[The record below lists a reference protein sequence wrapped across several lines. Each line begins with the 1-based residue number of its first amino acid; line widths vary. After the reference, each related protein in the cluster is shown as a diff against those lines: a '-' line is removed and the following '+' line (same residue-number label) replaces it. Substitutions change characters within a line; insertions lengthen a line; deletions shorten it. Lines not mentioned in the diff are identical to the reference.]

1 MRTFLTFILAAAL
14 APSGLAAEKK
24 IEGSVMVPWEEFQAL
39 LEASKLQAD
48 KGKAPK
54 DHALTAIELIAQP
67 RDAALEVIGEFLI
80 YVAESK
86 WVKVPLLPASVPIGE
101 TARVDGMLVREDD
114 VMYLATSEKGRHE
127 LELTFPL
134 PIDKKAGGNVVS
146 IPALQASTAVL
157 SLTLP
162 GTDLDVTVTPAL
174 SSTREIVKGQTV
186 FRAVLPP
193 GKPVELR
200 WLATPRTRWAFHKAE
215 YAVSVIDKK
224 TADVQL
230 TADLEVFTKDWLR
243 IPIASTQAAVESVT
257 LGGQDAVLDVGKT
270 HVSIV
275 TNAIGRHQLQ
285 ARLFRSVDR
294 VKGVPAL
301 DLFSVGGAI
310 TTLAVKLPEPNQE
323 IRVEPGSKA
332 QLTSAAD
339 GTTLV
344 AQLPATSSVGIQ
356 WTEAVAEEERVRLY
370 AESAHVIRVAQSVLE
385 ATSVIEYEVL
395 RGEVAKLTARVP
407 EDAAVRSVECPN
419 IREWRRQGGSVVL
432 YLTRPVKQ
440 KCMAMIRL
448 ERLVKAWPAEITSLR
463 ATPQG
468 VERDRGVVAVEKN
481 EDYELKPTVGAG
493 ITRVG
498 AEALPGRAKPL
509 LQGQAAYVFMY
520 VKTPF
525 ELKVEAD
532 KAEEKAAEI
541 YAHVDMLATV
551 KEGNLRCKA
560 KVALTIYKASVSELR
575 LKLPGDVTVLNVSAA
590 SMRSYDITTEGD
602 EQLLKIG
609 LLTRVRKSYS
619 CSVVYERMLGDE
631 PTVPLPALQVDGAK
645 IESGNVAVRSE
656 ANVEIKVASV
666 EGARR
671 VDVAELPAAL
681 LGSDSRGLLLAFN
694 YPRRP
699 FGVTLSFK
707 QFQDVEVRPSIVD
720 SANLTTVGTED
731 GIVIT
736 NAEYTIRN
744 KERQFLRLTMP
755 EDAEIWALTVSG
767 RSATPARDKEGLV
780 LVPLEKSRSE
790 GQNLAPFR
798 VQLMYRLQFPELGGH
813 GKLSLTVPQ
822 ADITTSQLFWSVYL
836 PAKHTYFG
844 FDGNVDWRTEGYRL
858 VKASS
863 YSLKAADVQEQPQQ
877 REAQTSSVAQQ
888 EVYEQAVRNVAVA
901 AERQKALEKEL
912 FSQIQRGKAGALMPV
927 TIALPT
933 EGKLYRFKKI
943 YPTEA
948 PVPPHI
954 NIGYAR
960 GFWRVVGLHW
970 W

>member
-1 MRTFLTFILAAAL
+1 
-14 APSGLAAEKK
+14 
-24 IEGSVMVPWEEFQAL
+24 MVPWQEFQAL

-54 DHALTAIELIAQP
+54 DHALTAVELIAEP
-67 RDAALEVIGEFLI
+67 RDGALEIVGQFLV
-80 YVAESK
+80 YVAEDK

-101 TARVDGMLVREDD
+101 TARIDGMLVREDE
-114 VMYLATSEKGRHE
+114 VMHLATSEKGRHE

-157 SLTLP
+157 TLTLP

-174 SSTREIVKGQTV
+174 SSTREIIKGQTL

-200 WLATPRTRWAFHKAE
+200 WLATPRARWAVHKAE
-215 YAVSVIDKK
+215 YAVNVIDKK

-230 TADLEVFTKDWLR
+230 NAELEVFTKDWLR

-257 LGGQDAVLDVGKT
+257 LDEQDAVLDVGKT
-270 HVSIV
+270 HVSLV
-275 TNAIGRHQLQ
+275 TSAAGRHQLQ
-285 ARLFRSVDR
+285 VRLSRRVSR

-310 TTLAVKLPEPNQE
+310 TTLTVKLPEANQE

-344 AQLPATSSVGIQ
+344 AQLPATSSVKLQ

-370 AESAHVIRVAQSVLE
+370 AESAHVVRVAQSVLE

-419 IREWRRQGGSVVL
+419 IREWRRQGDSIVM

-440 KCMAMIRL
+440 KCVALIRL
-448 ERLVKAWPAEITSLR
+448 ERLAKAWPAEITSLR
-463 ATPQG
+463 AAPQG
-468 VERDRGVVAVEKN
+468 VERDRGVVVVEKN

-493 ITRVG
+493 ITRIG
-498 AEALPGRAKPL
+498 AEALPDRARPIL
-509 LQGQAAYVFMY
+509 RGQAAYVFKY
-520 VKTPF
+520 VKAPF
-525 ELKVEAD
+525 DLKVAAD
-532 KAEEKAAEI
+532 EAEEKAAEI
-541 YAHVDMLATV
+541 YARVDTLATV

-560 KVALTIYKASVSELR
+560 DVALTIYKASVSELR
-575 LKLPGDVTVLNVSAA
+575 LKLPGDVTVLNVNAA
-590 SMRSYDITTEGD
+590 SMRGYDIEKDGD
-602 EQLLKIG
+602 DQLLKVG
-609 LLTRVRKSYS
+609 LLARVRKSYT
-619 CSVVYERMLGDE
+619 CNVVYERMLGNE
-631 PTVPLPALQVDGAK
+631 PEVALPALQVDGAK

-656 ANVEIKVASV
+656 ANVEIKVTSV

-671 VDVAELPAAL
+671 VDVAELPDAL
-681 LGSDSRGLLLAFN
+681 LGSDSRALLLAFH

-699 FGVTLSFK
+699 FGVTLSLK

-720 SANLTTVGTED
+720 SANLTTVCTED

-744 KERQFLRLTMP
+744 KERQFLRLTLP

-767 RSATPARDKEGLV
+767 RSATPARDKEGLL
-780 LVPLEKSRSE
+780 LVPLEKSQTK

-798 VQLMYRLQFPELGGH
+798 VQLMYRLQFPELDGR
-813 GKLSLTVPQ
+813 GKLRLAVPQ
-822 ADITTSQLFWSVYL
+822 ADITTSQLFWSLYL
-836 PAKHTYFG
+836 PAKYTYFG
-844 FDGNVDWRTEGYRL
+844 FDGNVDWRSEGYRL

-863 YSLKAADVQEQPQQ
+863 YSLKAAEVQKQ
-877 REAQTSSVAQQ
+877 RRQRKAQRPNVAQQ

-954 NIGYAR
+954 KIGYTS
-960 GFWRVVGLHW
+960 GFWRVVGLRW